1 MNEIQNLNPEEQANL
16 HIVENMDVNNLPEIM
31 KSVLSLAQTSAEK
44 DMLLMSALVA
54 CGSVMPNLYVKYGIA
69 AKRYYPNLQLF
80 IVGSAACG
88 KGIANLALELVK
100 PIHDKMPLIIPGD
113 ATYPAFYQ
121 TLARQHGRGYI
132 HESEGSVITD
142 IWRSSTATYNTAL
155 RKAAE
160 HEPISRSRCK
170 EASVIACPQ
179 LSMVLTGTFSQ
190 YHALV
195 PSIENGYFSRL
206 LTLIVDEHQAFN
218 SRYVQPSESSDGIV
232 QKCAEQLYHLYESLL
247 FNRAREFR
255 LTPDQRTR
263 LGHHLENAYPTL
275 IRMLGEDFHSVVLR
289 MAVHIERIAMILS
302 ALRMISSLTAQR
314 DSAEVPLSISPESDS
329 DTSSS
334 SISSELDSDT
344 SSPSISSELDSD
356 NSSLSGARG
365 VRPENLVCSDL
376 DYATAE
382 LIGNKLILHMAQ
394 AYQLVKGTER
404 ITLPTVKPLDQ
415 KAILLSLLPDE
426 FESKTLVAEAQSQGI
441 PQSTVM
447 RWCSQ
452 WIDRG
457 MLYRLSFGHYKKIA

>member
-1 MNEIQNLNPEEQANL
+1 MNEIQNLNSSEEQENL
-16 HIVENMDVNNLPEIM
+16 RIVENMDVNNLPELM
-31 KSVLSLAQTSAEK
+31 QNVLSLANTPAEK

-54 CGSVMPNLYVKYGIA
+54 CGSVMPNLYCKYGIA

-100 PIHDKMPLIIPGD
+100 PIHKKTPLIIPGD
-113 ATYPAFYQ
+113 ATYTAFYQ
-121 TLARQHGRGYI
+121 TLARQNGRGYI

-142 IWRSSTATYNTAL
+142 IWRSSTANYNTAL

-160 HEPISRSRCK
+160 HETISRARCR
-170 EASVIACPQ
+170 EASVIENPQ
-179 LSMVLTGTFSQ
+179 VSMVLTGTFSQ

-218 SRYVQPSESSDGIV
+218 SRYVQPSETSGETI
-232 QKCAEQLYHLYESLL
+232 QTAAEQLYHLYEKLL
-247 FNRAREFR
+247 FTKAREFK

-263 LGHHLENAYPTL
+263 LGKHLETAYPTL

-302 ALRMISSLTAQR
+302 ALRL
-314 DSAEVPLSISPESDS
+314 
-329 DTSSS
+329 TSSVVTDD
-334 SISSELDSDT
+334 IRLE
-344 SSPSISSELDSD
+344 
-356 NSSLSGARG
+356 
-365 VRPENLVCSDL
+365 CSDI

-394 AYQLVKGTER
+394 AYQLVKGTEKME
-404 ITLPTVKPLDQ
+404 LPTVKPLDQ
-415 KAILLSLLPDE
+415 KQILLSLLPEE
-426 FESKTLVAEAQSQGI
+426 FESKMLIEEAKAQGI

-457 MLYRLSFGHYKKIA
+457 TLARTSFGHYKKIA

>member
-1 MNEIQNLNPEEQANL
+1 MNEIQNLNSSEEQANL
-16 HIVENMDVNNLPEIM
+16 HIVENMDVNNLPELM
-31 KSVLSLAQTSAEK
+31 KSVLSLAHTPAEK
-44 DMLLMSALVA
+44 DMLSMSALTA
-54 CGSVMPNLYVKYGIA
+54 CSGVLPNLYFKYGIG

-100 PIHDKMPLIIPGD
+100 PIHEANPLIIPGD

-121 TLARQHGRGYI
+121 TLAKQKGRGYI

-142 IWRSSTATYNTAL
+142 IWRSSTANYNTAL

-160 HEPISRSRCK
+160 HETISRARCK
-170 EASVIACPQ
+170 EASVIENPQ

-218 SRYVQPSESSDGIV
+218 SQYVQPSESSDETV
-232 QKCAEQLYHLYESLL
+232 KTCAEQLYHLYEKLL
-247 FNRAREFR
+247 FSKPREFC

-263 LGHHLENAYPTL
+263 LGHHLETAYPTL

-289 MAVHIERIAMILS
+289 MAVHIERIALILS
-302 ALRMISSLTAQR
+302 ALRSCSPR
-314 DSAEVPLSISPESDS
+314 YSAEQEP
-329 DTSSS
+329 S
-334 SISSELDSDT
+334 SISSDLDSDT
-344 SSPSISSELDSD
+344 SSLSSARDSD
-356 NSSLSGARG
+356 TSSLSSARD
-365 VRPENLVCSDL
+365 VRPENLVCSDI

-394 AYQLVKGTER
+394 AYQLIKGTEK
-404 ITLPTVKPLDQ
+404 IEAPKVKPLDQ
-415 KAILLSLLPDE
+415 KAILLSLLPAE

-441 PQSTVM
+441 SPRTST
-447 RWCSQ
+447 RWNEEWMAHGLVQ
-452 WIDRG
+452 KIRYG
-457 MLYRLSFGHYKKIA
+457 VYKKIA

>member
-1 MNEIQNLNPEEQANL
+1 MIENLNPIPEEQANL
-16 HIVENMDVNNLPEIM
+16 HIVENMDVNNLPELM
-31 KSVLSLAQTSAEK
+31 KSVLSLAHTPAEK
-44 DMLLMSALVA
+44 DMLLMSALTA
-54 CGSVMPNLYVKYGIA
+54 CSGVLPNLYFKYGIG

-100 PIHDKMPLIIPGD
+100 PIHEANPLIIPGD

-121 TLARQHGRGYI
+121 TLAKQKGRGYI

-142 IWRSSTATYNTAL
+142 IWRSSTVNYNTAL

-160 HEPISRSRCK
+160 HETISRARCK
-170 EASVIACPQ
+170 EASVIENPQ

-218 SRYVQPSESSDGIV
+218 SQYVQPSENSGDVI
-232 QKCAEQLYHLYESLL
+232 KAAAEQLYHLYESLL

-263 LGHHLENAYPTL
+263 LGHHLETAYPTL

-302 ALRMISSLTAQR
+302 AMRHTALTRGEGDELKSPHAMRENEHTDSRMTFGKINDAF
-314 DSAEVPLSISPESDS
+314 
-329 DTSSS
+329 
-334 SISSELDSDT
+334 
-344 SSPSISSELDSD
+344 
-356 NSSLSGARG
+356 
-365 VRPENLVCSDL
+365 VCSDV
-376 DYATAE
+376 DYQTAE
-382 LIGNKLILHMAQ
+382 MIGNKLILHMAQ
-394 AYQLVKGTER
+394 AYQLVKGTEK
-404 ITLPTVKPLDQ
+404 IEAPKVKPLDQ
-415 KAILLSLLPDE
+415 KQILLSLLPEE
-426 FESKTLVAEAQSQGI
+426 FESKMLVDEAQLQGI
-441 PQSTVM
+441 SRRTAFNWNEEWQDNGTIIKIRHGVFKK
-447 RWCSQ
+447 
-452 WIDRG
+452 
-457 MLYRLSFGHYKKIA
+457 RLAVA